1 MNKAKKEE
9 SDLEIRKEMER
20 RVLQDRPIRFD
31 WVIKCLLYRKANF
44 NVLNGFAVLAGLLA
58 ILLLVPS
65 CTTED
70 EVPDLS
76 DEGTNG
82 WIYKIMAFRS
92 PIRMVLSLH
101 HIKTATFI
109 MPGFYMSCPV
119 LLLPRPDWNGGTGLS
134 PLVVR
139 LRM

>member
-31 WVIKCLLYRKANF
+31 WVIKRLLYRKANF

-70 EVPDLS
+70 EV
-76 DEGTNG
+76 
-82 WIYKIMAFRS
+82 
-92 PIRMVLSLH
+92 RMVGSIRLWR
-101 HIKTATFI
+101 ITI
-109 MPGFYMSCPV
+109 CGMRICPAKEI
-119 LLLPRPDWNGGTGLS
+119 
-134 PLVVR
+134 
-139 LRM
+139 

>member
-31 WVIKCLLYRKANF
+31 WVIKRLLYRKANF

-70 EVPDLS
+70 EVPVGS
-76 DEGTNG
+76 
-82 WIYKIMAFRS
+82 
-92 PIRMVLSLH
+92 IRLWRITICGMR
-101 HIKTATFI
+101 I
-109 MPGFYMSCPV
+109 CPAKEI
-119 LLLPRPDWNGGTGLS
+119 
-134 PLVVR
+134 
-139 LRM
+139 

>member
-31 WVIKCLLYRKANF
+31 WVIKRLLYRKANF

-70 EVPDLS
+70 EV
-76 DEGTNG
+76 
-82 WIYKIMAFRS
+82 RS
-92 PIRMVLSLH
+92 IRLWRITICGMR
-101 HIKTATFI
+101 I
-109 MPGFYMSCPV
+109 CPAKEI
-119 LLLPRPDWNGGTGLS
+119 
-134 PLVVR
+134 
-139 LRM
+139 

>member
-70 EVPDLS
+70 EVP
-76 DEGTNG
+76 
-82 WIYKIMAFRS
+82 IS
-92 PIRMVLSLH
+92 PTRVRMVGSIRLWR
-101 HIKTATFI
+101 ITI
-109 MPGFYMSCPV
+109 CGMRICPAKEI
-119 LLLPRPDWNGGTGLS
+119 
-134 PLVVR
+134 
-139 LRM
+139 